1 MELCCCNTIICL
13 GFAYLK
19 ALFTFLPIFSILH
32 VKGLIRVDYEKLG
45 KQIRDLRKFH
55 DMTQSQLAAEAGLS
69 TSFLGHIERG
79 SRKASLETF
88 VALANALG
96 AQTDMLL
103 RDSLALSGD
112 SAKAEQMRRQ
122 RLIREL
128 LLELES
134 IERP

>member
-1 MELCCCNTIICL
+1 M
-13 GFAYLK
+13 
-19 ALFTFLPIFSILH
+19 
-32 VKGLIRVDYEKLG
+32 DYEKLG

-103 RDSLALSGD
+103 RDSLALAGD